1 MAEGFA
7 PVLNRLGDIL
17 LPRSLPRS
25 STLLPIEGLQRTST
39 STLLLLMLPIEAI
52 HSTCLLL
59 LAAHATIVCTCRHP
73 GLQLGRP
80 ASILSIIGLLS

>member
-1 MAEGFA
+1 M
-7 PVLNRLGDIL
+7 LNRLVHFL

-25 STLLPIEGLQRTST
+25 CTLLPIKGLQRTSA
-39 STLLLLMLPIEAI
+39 SALLLLMLPNQAI

-59 LAAHATIVCTCRHP
+59 LAAHSTILCPRRHP
-73 GLQLGRP
+73 GLQLGRQ